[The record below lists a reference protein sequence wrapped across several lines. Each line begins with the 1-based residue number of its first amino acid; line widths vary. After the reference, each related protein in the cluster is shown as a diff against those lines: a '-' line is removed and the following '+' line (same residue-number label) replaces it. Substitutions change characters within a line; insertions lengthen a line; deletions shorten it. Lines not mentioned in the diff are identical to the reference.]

1 MKIPGARRGRLVSA
15 AFLLA
20 FGWAGTAP
28 AKSVER
34 AVPSGPSPAVRAEMA
49 KALRFW
55 VYDKGADV
63 VSDVSGLFDSKSRK
77 ITLKCE
83 LKNQTRREMHAVR
96 GTLRLATYF
105 GETIADIY
113 LETTTV
119 LPPGEVVG
127 VNWDITP
134 DRLGPKVF
142 ERLQK
147 VKLEQVKQAFYPRTI
162 VFTDGSVL
170 K

>member
-1 MKIPGARRGRLVSA
+1 MAAGKATPVPGASPHA
-15 AFLLA
+15 AA
-20 FGWAGTAP
+20 M
-28 AKSVER
+28 AKS
-34 AVPSGPSPAVRAEMA
+34 
-49 KALRFW
+49 LRFW

-63 VSDVSGLFDSKSRK
+63 VSDVSGLFDSKARK

-83 LKNQTRREMHAVR
+83 LKNQTKKEMHAVR
-96 GTLRLATYF
+96 GTLRFATYF

-134 DRLGPKVF
+134 ERLGPKVF

-147 VKLEQVKQAFYPRTI
+147 VKLEQVKQTFYPRMI